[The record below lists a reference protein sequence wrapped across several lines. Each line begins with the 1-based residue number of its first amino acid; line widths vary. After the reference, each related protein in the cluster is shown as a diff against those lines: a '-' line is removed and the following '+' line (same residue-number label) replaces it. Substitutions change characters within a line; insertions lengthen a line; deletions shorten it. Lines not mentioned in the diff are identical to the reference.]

1 MIIKKHTD
9 LSLNSKNIPR
19 HIAIIMD
26 GNGRWA
32 KSKKL
37 PRAIG
42 HKNGVKS
49 VQVISELCS
58 KLKVEYLTLYT
69 LSLENFSRPQL
80 ELKSLMALLSSTIK
94 SEISKMKENNI
105 KFNVIGFRDK
115 LPQKINDQLDF
126 AISETKNNDGLK
138 LNLALAYGA
147 RSELIH
153 AISLLIDQLKNDNLK
168 IDDINEEIIS
178 QNLFTKNIP
187 DPDLLIR
194 TGGENRL
201 SNFLLWQS
209 AYTELYFSN
218 KFWPDFN
225 KEDLYEA
232 LHDYERRDRRFGRVN
247 L

>member
-1 MIIKKHTD
+1 MK
-9 LSLNSKNIPR
+9 LNNIPK

-37 PRAIG
+37 PRAVG
-42 HKNGVKS
+42 HKHGVKS
-49 VQVISELCS
+49 VQAISSLCT
-58 KLKVEYLTLYT
+58 KLKIEYLTLYT

-80 ELKSLMALLSSTIK
+80 ELKSLMALLSTTIK
-94 SEISKMKENNI
+94 SEIGKMKENNI
-105 KFNVIGFRDK
+105 RFNVIGFRHK
-115 LPQKINDQLDF
+115 LPQKINNQLDF
-126 AISETKNNDGLK
+126 AISETKDNDGLK

-153 AISLLIDQLKNDNLK
+153 AISLLIEQIKSNNLK
-168 IDDINEEIIS
+168 IDDINEQTIS

-225 KEDLYEA
+225 KQDLYEA

>member
-1 MIIKKHTD
+1 MK
-9 LSLNSKNIPR
+9 LNNIPK

-105 KFNVIGFRDK
+105 KFNIIGFRDK
-115 LPQKINDQLDF
+115 LPQKINAQLDF

-153 AISLLIDQLKNDNLK
+153 AISLLIDQLTNDNLK

-178 QNLFTKNIP
+178 QNLFTKDIP